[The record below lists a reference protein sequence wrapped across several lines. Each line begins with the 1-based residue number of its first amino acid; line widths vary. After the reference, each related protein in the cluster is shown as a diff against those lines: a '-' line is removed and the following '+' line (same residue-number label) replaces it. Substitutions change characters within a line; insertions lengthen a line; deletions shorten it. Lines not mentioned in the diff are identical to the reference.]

1 MANITLYTKDR
12 CAYCLNA
19 KRLLTARD
27 IEFDEVDITADP
39 SLELE
44 LISQTRQRTVPQ
56 IFVENT
62 FVGGFTELVRL
73 NSAGKLDHLKRAA

>member
-1 MANITLYTKDR
+1 MANIILYSKKHCVY
-12 CAYCLNA
+12 CANA

-27 IEFDEVDITADP
+27 IAFDEVDITSNP

-44 LISQTRQRTVPQ
+44 LIAQTRQRTVPQ

-62 FVGGFTELVRL
+62 FIGGFQELARL
-73 NSAGKLDHLKRAA
+73 ITQGKLDHLKQAA